1 MTLSVDDFVKL
12 LLTFAVCFS
21 IVGISWQIIRML
33 GNLNETVK
41 ESNFIVK
48 DSRALLEKF
57 VEDYDYFADL
67 IKSILESVNG
77 FTKGV
82 FGPLTNLFGFLKG
95 LENIPFL
102 RQKPKST
109 TK

>member
-1 MTLSVDDFVKL
+1 MTFTVDDFVKL

-21 IVGISWQIIRML
+21 IVGISWQLIKML
-33 GNLNETVK
+33 GNLTETVK
-41 ESNFIVK
+41 ESNFIIK
-48 DSRALLEKF
+48 DARELLEKF

-82 FGPLTNLFGFLKG
+82 FGPLTTLFGFLKG
-95 LENIPFL
+95 IEKMPFFN
-102 RQKPKST
+102 KKEKGST
-109 TK
+109 K

>member
-48 DSRALLEKF
+48 DGRSLLEKF
-57 VEDYDYFADL
+57 VEDYDYYADL
-67 IKSILESVNG
+67 LKSILESVNG
-77 FTKGV
+77 FTKAV
-82 FGPLTNLFGFLKG
+82 FVPLTNIFGFLKG
-95 LENIPFL
+95 VENMPFFK
-102 RQKPKST
+102 QKPKST